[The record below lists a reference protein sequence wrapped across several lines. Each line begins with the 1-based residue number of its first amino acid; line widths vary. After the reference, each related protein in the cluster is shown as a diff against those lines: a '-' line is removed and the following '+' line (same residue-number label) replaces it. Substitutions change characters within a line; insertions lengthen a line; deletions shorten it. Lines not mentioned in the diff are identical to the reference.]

1 MGPNDWTRFCL
12 NEPDASRLL
21 NPGPL
26 ILDGESL
33 DPGLLV
39 RAARSLR
46 PVVLSETAWKRIS
59 ISRGIVDRKVA
70 GGESAYGITTGTM
83 GADRTFYLCDL

>member
-12 NEPDASRLL
+12 NKPDASRLL

-39 RAARSLR
+39 RAIRSLR
-46 PVVLSETAWKRIS
+46 PVVPSEAAWKRIS
-59 ISRGIVDRKVA
+59 ISRDIVDGIVA
-70 GGESAYGITTGTM
+70 SGEAAYGVTTGTM
-83 GADRTFYLCDL
+83 GAGRTLYLCDF